1 MADTEQIR
9 TQSPAPFS
17 TWVGVVLLFA
27 LFGAIVVAVVGPSP
41 RGDTY
46 EQMRAE
52 ARAKKLKDARDEDAK
67 ALTTYAWVDKNK
79 GTVRLPIDRAM
90 ELTVADLANKNP
102 APAYAITAPESS
114 AAPGGAAA
122 ATPAPTADIPLKEPV
137 ISAAAS
143 DTEQLERARI
153 DASTR
158 VPVLMFYASA
168 MVWLLIGTLLAGF
181 VSFKLHS
188 PDWLSDVS
196 FLTWGRLRP
205 VHMNVM
211 VYGWASMAAM
221 GTAIWLMAR
230 LWRTNLYY
238 TMVFA
243 RRVSLVPVALRG
255 RASDA
260 LRGPGPRRDAGS
272 GRLVVRE

>member
-46 EQMRAE
+46 ERIRAE
-52 ARAKKLKDARDEDAK
+52 ARVKKLKDARDEEAK

-122 ATPAPTADIPLKEPV
+122 ATPAPSASPQASGTPKPTSVAGQTSEARGQ
-137 ISAAAS
+137 AAAAVNPPAVQPS
-143 DTEQLERARI
+143 TQPGASPSPAASPQSPAASPSVSPGQL
-153 DASTR
+153 
-158 VPVLMFYASA
+158 
-168 MVWLLIGTLLAGF
+168 
-181 VSFKLHS
+181 
-188 PDWLSDVS
+188 
-196 FLTWGRLRP
+196 
-205 VHMNVM
+205 
-211 VYGWASMAAM
+211 
-221 GTAIWLMAR
+221 
-230 LWRTNLYY
+230 
-238 TMVFA
+238 
-243 RRVSLVPVALRG
+243 
-255 RASDA
+255 
-260 LRGPGPRRDAGS
+260 
-272 GRLVVRE
+272 

>member
-1 MADTEQIR
+1 MADTEQVGA
-9 TQSPAPFS
+9 QSPAPFS
-17 TWVGVVLLFA
+17 TWLGVVLLFA

-122 ATPAPTADIPLKEPV
+122 ATPAPSSSPQASGTPKPTSVAGQNSEARGQPAAGVHPPAV
-137 ISAAAS
+137 PPSTQPGASPSPAAS
-143 DTEQLERARI
+143 
-153 DASTR
+153 
-158 VPVLMFYASA
+158 P
-168 MVWLLIGTLLAGF
+168 
-181 VSFKLHS
+181 HS
-188 PDWLSDVS
+188 PAASPSVS
-196 FLTWGRLRP
+196 PGQLR
-205 VHMNVM
+205 
-211 VYGWASMAAM
+211 
-221 GTAIWLMAR
+221 
-230 LWRTNLYY
+230 
-238 TMVFA
+238 
-243 RRVSLVPVALRG
+243 
-255 RASDA
+255 
-260 LRGPGPRRDAGS
+260 
-272 GRLVVRE
+272 